1 MYDPLKERDKK
12 IEKKKRE
19 KAFFFQKWFC
29 LSNRRVV
36 LARLARVISQ
46 GMGVMGDN

>member
-12 IEKKKRE
+12 KSKNKKR
-19 KAFFFQKWFC
+19 KGLFFQKWFC

>member
-12 IEKKKRE
+12 IKR
-19 KAFFFQKWFC
+19 KDLFFQKWFC